1 MSTSQHRIII
11 PPTFQPVAKIL
22 FVYLPHK
29 SILRHQHIIMAEHN
43 DFGAW
48 GEERAREYLITH
60 GYTIIEHDT
69 RKGGSEIDL
78 IALKNDRIIFIEVKT
93 RREGSFDPME
103 AITPKKIRNIC
114 RAADNFVRTYNYRQE
129 VQFDIICVVGSS
141 EHDYTIEHL
150 PDAFY
155 PPLG

>member
-1 MSTSQHRIII
+1 
-11 PPTFQPVAKIL
+11 
-22 FVYLPHK
+22 
-29 SILRHQHIIMAEHN
+29 MAEHN

-60 GYTIIEHDT
+60 SYTIIEHDT

-103 AITPKKIRNIC
+103 AITPKKIRSIC